1 MRTYFLRSA
10 ERIPDVTVRA
20 INALMRGGYETMSKL
35 CAAPEER
42 LKKVRNLGEKCFA
55 LALAMREQYAS
66 EQEAENNT
74 PYRREI
80 L

>member
-1 MRTYFLRSA
+1 MSQDVDVGTYFMRSA
-10 ERIPDVTVRA
+10 EPVKGITVRA
-20 INALMRGGYETMSKL
+20 INALVRGGFETMNKL

-55 LALAMREQYAS
+55 LALTMREQYAS
-66 EQEAENNT
+66 EQEAENKT
-74 PYRREI
+74 

>member
-1 MRTYFLRSA
+1 MKTYFLRSA

-35 CAAPEER
+35 CAAPEEK
-42 LKKVRNLGEKCFA
+42 LKQTRNLGEKCFA

-66 EQEAENNT
+66 EHGAAKNT
-74 PYRREI
+74 
-80 L
+80 